1 MDAACIAVQEV
12 DAERSF
18 PLRLRMTEIF
28 AGGQQPERIHNVR
41 DLLLETARETCDIST
56 CTTLSLLVQHAVE
69 HLGFQGCGRHTLPID
84 GVEAAYSIAEGDETL
99 WETGKSLV
107 VTPPIGGGTMNSA

>member
-1 MDAACIAVQEV
+1 MNAACIAVQEV

-41 DLLLETARETCDIST
+41 DLLLETAREKQAATGHEPWGKGDGIST
-56 CTTLSLLVQHAVE
+56 KIKNGVAALPG
-69 HLGFQGCGRHTLPID
+69 LGALWCAGD
-84 GVEAAYSIAEGDETL
+84 GKLIPEN
-99 WETGKSLV
+99 
-107 VTPPIGGGTMNSA
+107 P

>member
-28 AGGQQPERIHNVR
+28 AGGQQPESIHNVR
-41 DLLLETARETCDIST
+41 DLLLEAARETCDIST
-56 CTTLSLLVQHAVE
+56 RTTLSLLIQHGVE
-69 HLGFQGCGRHTLPID
+69 RLGFQGGCRHTLPID
-84 GVEAAYSIAEGDETL
+84 GVEAAYRIAEDHQAL
-99 WETGKSLV
+99 WETNAITLARKK
-107 VTPPIGGGTMNSA
+107 NERE